1 MLKQLLDDRE
11 FCQGALFQKYSNMN
25 NFKKT
30 LIIVALTAIPI
41 GLVAINLKHAFKLEL
56 PAMYKETRRQLEVW
70 DQNLDMDPSSIPF
83 NMRKVSRRDIL
94 GAQHLFRPLQGRNS
108 F

>member
-56 PAMYKETRRQLEVW
+56 PARDEKTTGSLGPELGYG
-70 DQNLDMDPSSIPF
+70 PF
-83 NMRKVSRRDIL
+83 KY
-94 GAQHLFRPLQGRNS
+94 S